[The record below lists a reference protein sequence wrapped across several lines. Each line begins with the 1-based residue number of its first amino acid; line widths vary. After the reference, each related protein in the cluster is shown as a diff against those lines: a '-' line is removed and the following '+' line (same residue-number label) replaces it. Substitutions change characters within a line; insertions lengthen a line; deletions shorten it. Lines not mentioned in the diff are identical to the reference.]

1 VRHALPLLAAAV
13 FTAGALAAQ
22 SPAPRPA
29 WTRQPKPLRDPR
41 LHESSGVVVSRTQP
55 GILWTFND
63 SGNPPDLF
71 ATDTAGRAL
80 GRWRITGA
88 RNRDWEAMT
97 LGPGPC
103 PGGRCLYVGDIGDN
117 DARYRS
123 VTIYRVAEPRVT
135 PRSAAALDSLPVL
148 ARLEFRYPDGAHDAE
163 SLFSGAEGDLYIITK
178 PRVGRP
184 ELFRVPASDWGR
196 RDTATAELLDSLPIE
211 ARSGIENW
219 VTDAAIGPDGRTVA
233 VRTYGYLY
241 FFSMGRD
248 GRLTPLPP
256 APACDLAGL
265 GAQGEGVDWL
275 DAHTFVLTSERLL
288 VVPATVA
295 LARCGG

>member
-1 VRHALPLLAAAV
+1 M
-13 FTAGALAAQ
+13 
-22 SPAPRPA
+22 
-29 WTRQPKPLRDPR
+29 
-41 LHESSGVVVSRTQP
+41 VVSRRQP
-55 GILWTFND
+55 GVLWTFND
-63 SGNPPDLF
+63 SGNPADLF

-80 GRWRITGA
+80 GRWRVTGA

-103 PGGRCLYVGDIGDN
+103 PGGRCLYIGDIGDN

-123 VTIYRVAEPRVT
+123 VVIYRVAEPRVMA
-135 PRSAAALDSLPVL
+135 SNAAAPDSTPVL
-148 ARLEFRYPDGAHDAE
+148 GRLDLRYADGAHDAE
-163 SLFSGAEGDLYIITK
+163 SLFSDRAGDLYIITK

-184 ELFRVPASDWGR
+184 ELFRIPATLWGR
-196 RDTATAELLDSLPIE
+196 SDTITIQPLDSLPIE
-211 ARSGIENW
+211 ARNGIEYW

-241 FFSMGRD
+241 LFTLGTD
-248 GRLTPLPP
+248 GRLTPTGPGP
-256 APACDLAGL
+256 VCDLAGL

-275 DAHTFVLTSERLL
+275 DPRTFVLTSERLL
-288 VVPATVA
+288 IVPATVA